1 MSRTHDFGLKKSS
14 LFLLIVAVLFSGC
27 GPQKALTGKR
37 IKAAEKGLMRAV
49 YLKGL
54 KPEKSA
60 LADRLLFYKV
70 PGVSI
75 AALDRNEIE
84 WARAY
89 GERDAQTRQ
98 AMTTDTL
105 LQGGAFSQMMTAAAA
120 LEFAENQQLDL
131 DADIASLLKTW
142 RLPPPAS
149 ELRSKITPRAL
160 LTHSGGLSD
169 QIFDGYAQ
177 DEPLPGFPQILD
189 GERPAKN
196 GPVWMTAQMTST
208 SRTRYSESGY
218 VIFEQILR
226 DLTGKPFAT
235 FMDESLMDRLGLKN
249 TTFALPLPEA
259 FKARASA
266 GHLREGQPTPGLW
279 NNYPEAAAKGLW
291 TTPSDF
297 AAFLADLLQAAAGT
311 EGKVLS
317 PEMARLMLS
326 PQIEGHSFGFLVD
339 GRGAD
344 IHYSLRG
351 KTRGFSCFMVVY
363 PAKGQ
368 GAVIMTN
375 SESGT
380 LLIQEILCALSEA
393 YGWADFRPE
402 EKEVLR
408 LDPGTYQAYSGS
420 YEVNPTYGLEVS
432 LDDYALVIQPT
443 GQAATKFYAEGQT
456 LFYSTD
462 PYVRIQFFKDR
473 TGAVEKLVL
482 WQGDFEIEARKIR

>member
-14 LFLLIVAVLFSGC
+14 LFLLMAVVFFSGC
-27 GPQKALTGKR
+27 GPQKALTGRR
-37 IKAAEKGLMRAV
+37 IKAVEKGLMRAV

-54 KPEKSA
+54 KPDKLA
-60 LADRLLFYKV
+60 LADRMRFYKV

-75 AALDRNEIE
+75 AALDRNKIE
-84 WARAY
+84 WVRAY
-89 GERDAQTRQ
+89 GQRDAQTRQ
-98 AMTTDTL
+98 AMTTDTP
-105 LQGGAFSQMMTAAAA
+105 LQGGAFSQMMAAAAA
-120 LEFAENQQLDL
+120 LELAANRELDL
-131 DADIASLLKTW
+131 DADISSLLQTW
-142 RLPPPAS
+142 RLPPPSS
-149 ELRSKITPRAL
+149 EPRSKITPRAL
-160 LTHSGGLSD
+160 LTHSAGLLG
-169 QIFDGYAQ
+169 QTFEGYSQ
-177 DEPLPGFPQILD
+177 DEPLPNLSQILD
-189 GERPAKN
+189 GEQPAKN
-196 GPVWMTAQMTST
+196 GPVWMTAQKTST

-226 DLTGKPFAT
+226 DLTGKPFPV
-235 FMDESLMDRLGLKN
+235 LMNEILLGRLGLKN
-249 TTFALPLPEA
+249 STFALPLPEA
-259 FKARASA
+259 FKARAAA
-266 GHLREGQPTPGLW
+266 GHLREGQPAKGLW

-291 TTPSDF
+291 TTPANF

-339 GRGAD
+339 GQRAD
-344 IHYSLRG
+344 INYSLRG

-363 PAKGQ
+363 PVKGQ

-380 LLIQEILCALSEA
+380 LLIQEILGALSEA
-393 YGWADFRPE
+393 YGWAQFRPE
-402 EKEVLR
+402 EKDVLR
-408 LDPGTYQAYSGS
+408 LDPATYQTYAGS
-420 YEVNPTYGLEVS
+420 YEVNPAYGLEVS

-462 PYVRIQFFKDR
+462 PYVRIQFFKDKK
-473 TGAVEKLVL
+473 GAVEGLVL
-482 WQGDFEIEARKIR
+482 WQGDFEIEAKKIR